1 MKKEFRLRAY
11 LIMAAMLLPTL
22 MFAAQKK
29 TPLFICGFVSTFN
42 DSTVYFTEIQP
53 MGDAY
58 ADSKTDFLYSREN
71 YSYQL
76 REYIQKNGVKT
87 PTCVTLFAKKRKDI
101 EKKYTALKKRY
112 ATKGRYNV
120 KYITA
125 NDFSFTPITPEE
137 SEMKEISKAEK
148 KEAKKEAKN
157 KKKAGNGPK
166 KK

>member
-1 MKKEFRLRAY
+1 MKKNFRLRAY
-11 LIMAAMLLPTL
+11 LMMAAMLLPTL
-22 MFAAQKK
+22 MFATPKK

-76 REYIQKNGVKT
+76 REYMQKNGVAN
-87 PTCVTLFAKKRKDI
+87 PTCVTLFAKTRKDI

-125 NDFSFTPITPEE
+125 NDFSFNPLTPEE
-137 SEMKEISKAEK
+137 SEMKELSKNEK
-148 KEAKKEAKN
+148 KEAKNEARN
-157 KKKAGNGPK
+157 KKKAMK
-166 KK
+166 ASKR